1 MRPALALLAVLAAI
15 GASAGAAA
23 APPEITAARAE
34 RPPVLDGSLDDE
46 VWRRAPAVDL
56 FRQLRPEEGR
66 PSSQRTEVRLAFDAH
81 ALYVAIVAFDR
92 APDEIVS
99 ALGRR
104 DDFPESDWV
113 AVLLDSQ
120 GDRRASNWFLVNAAG
135 TMADGASVEG
145 GGDTEWD
152 GVWRVEVARRP
163 DGWAAE
169 FEIPLSTL
177 RFSGDRPPHFG
188 IGFKR
193 WLSRRKEESMWPFVP
208 INSPTF
214 MPNLAD
220 VRGLDGVRPGL
231 SLQLLPYAAATLQ
244 PSFQGGSLAPRD
256 TASANVGFDAKYSV
270 GGGLTLDATVNPDFA
285 QVELDPAVI
294 NLSAFEVYFQ
304 ERRAFFLE
312 GVDIF
317 QSAGQMLYT
326 RRIGAAPP
334 VPAPQH
340 GGDLV
345 EVTPRARILG
355 ALKLTGN
362 VRPGTAIGLLSAAVD
377 EAFAVERA
385 EDGAAHRLLATPYT
399 IYSVA
404 RIRQA
409 VGDASTV
416 GGTVTHVG
424 RAAGRQ
430 DALVAGADF
439 DLRGQGDYTLSGRAG
454 ASFTQACDPVLRPAF
469 GGGCDPIGTSVSGG
483 KTAGE
488 LQVRGEVGY
497 LGAELDVNDLG
508 FLQHSLGTQNL
519 WQSASVGL
527 YRNRPLGPIDYTY
540 LALVQGTSFDPTVG
554 DERHGVPMTG
564 NYLGF
569 DGTLR
574 FRGNAELGWFAQE
587 HFPRYDDAE
596 TRGNALVRIFG
607 RPAQHF
613 LFTRVRS
620 DDTRAVWLQLRHL
633 ITLERGTYTQTAGA
647 DFGLR
652 LGGRFQLGGGVN
664 YDGWYGRPRWVD
676 DGPSG
681 LPRFADLELRQLGLS
696 LRGTLAFS
704 RALTLQSFGQLLRSV
719 QRYTAVRTLADPDT
733 LAACEAGCADA
744 APPAVFNGDFTS
756 VIVNTVLR
764 WELRPGSALYLVYTH
779 NSQVTADELGR
790 VADGEWALRSALRGL
805 GRVPADDVLAVK
817 LTLLWSL

>member
-1 MRPALALLAVLAAI
+1 MRPGLVLLAAVAGI
-15 GASAGAAA
+15 GAGQGAAA
-23 APPEITAARAE
+23 APPEITAVRAE
-34 RPPVLDGSLDDE
+34 RPPVLDGKLDDE
-46 VWRRAPAVDL
+46 VWRRAPAIDV
-56 FRQLRPEEGR
+56 FRQLRPEEGK
-66 PSSQRTEVRLAFDAH
+66 PSSQRTEVRVAFDAR

-92 APDEIVS
+92 EPDEIVS

-120 GDRRASNWFLVNAAG
+120 GDRRALHWFLVNAAG
-135 TMADGASVEG
+135 TMADGASIEG

-152 GVWRVEVARRP
+152 GVWRVEVARRR

-169 FEIPLSTL
+169 LEIPLATL
-177 RFSGDRPPHFG
+177 RFSGARPPHFG

-208 INSPTF
+208 LNAPVF

-220 VRGLDGVRPGL
+220 VRGLDGVQPGL
-231 SLQLLPYAAATLQ
+231 SLQLIPYVAASVQ
-244 PSFQGGSLAPRD
+244 PSFQRGSLAPRD
-256 TASANVGFDAKYSV
+256 AASANVGFDAKYGI

-294 NLSAFEVYFQ
+294 NLSAFEVYFP

-326 RRIGAAPP
+326 RRVGAAPA
-334 VPAPQH
+334 VPDPRN
-340 GGDLV
+340 GGDIV
-345 EVTPRARILG
+345 EITPRARILG
-355 ALKLTGN
+355 ALKLTGS

-377 EAFAVERA
+377 ETFAVEETA
-385 EDGAAHRLLATPYT
+385 AGAQQRLLATPYT
-399 IYSVA
+399 SYSVA

-409 VGDASTV
+409 LGNASTV
-416 GGTVTHVG
+416 GGTVTHVA
-424 RAAGRQ
+424 RAADRP
-430 DALVAGADF
+430 DALVAGVDF
-439 DLRGQGDYTLSGRAG
+439 DLRGEGDYTLSGAVG

-469 GGGCDPIGTSVSGG
+469 GGGCDPVGTSVRGG

-488 LQVRGEVGY
+488 VQVRGEVGY
-497 LGAELDVNDLG
+497 LGAELDLNDLG
-508 FLQHSLGTQNL
+508 FLQHPLGTQNL
-519 WQSASVGL
+519 WQNASAGL
-527 YRNRPLGPIDYTY
+527 YRNRPLGPLDYTY

-554 DERHGVPMTG
+554 DARHGAPVTS
-564 NYLGF
+564 NYVGF

-574 FRGNAELGWFAQE
+574 FRGNAELGWFVQE

-596 TRGNALVRIFG
+596 TRGNPRVRIYH
-607 RPAQHF
+607 RPFQQF

-633 ITLERGTYTQTAGA
+633 FTLERGTYTQTAGA
-647 DFGLR
+647 DFGVR
-652 LGGRFQLGGGVN
+652 IGGRFQLGGGVT

-696 LRGTLAFS
+696 LRGTFAFT

-719 QRYTAVRTLADPDT
+719 QRYTAVRTLSDPDT
-733 LAACEAGCADA
+733 LAPCAAGCADA
-744 APPAVFNGDFTS
+744 ALPASFDGDFTS

-779 NSQVTADELGR
+779 NSQVTPEELGR
-790 VADGEWALRSALRGL
+790 VADGEWAFRSALRGL
-805 GRVPADDVLAVK
+805 GRVPADDVVAVK